1 MGLKSVHTNLK
12 NAVLVGLAIVIA
24 SVSCQVNDR
33 DLGSHFTHYSGAE
46 FADKSRELDIGY
58 DPTPMPVVREM
69 LKLAS
74 VGPSDFLIDLGS
86 GDGRIVITAAKEFG
100 ARGFGVEL
108 NQELVELSRH
118 YAKHMR
124 VAHRASFSVED
135 LFMSDL
141 SKADVVTLYLHPEVN
156 LKLRPKLWSE
166 LSPGTR
172 VVSHDYHMGDW
183 RPDKIM
189 VMDIDRPDSTES
201 ILYLWIMPS
210 RISGKWQWRIAM
222 PGGEQRFSVEFNQH
236 FQDIGGVAGNEK
248 GKWRLFDATLRGS
261 WIAFSLVTD
270 EQIEEKKITN
280 KNDGQVCVLVEQ
292 RQPGKQKGLRTEKS
306 SNRITEKDNEDK
318 TNNPGSGAS
327 RERFP
332 EKIQNDS

>member
-33 DLGSHFTHYSGAE
+33 DLGSHFTQYSGAE

-100 ARGFGVEL
+100 TRGFGVEL
-108 NQELVELSRH
+108 NQELVELSRQ
-118 YAKHMR
+118 YAEQMR
-124 VAHRASFSVED
+124 VAHRVSFSVED

-210 RISGKWQWRIAM
+210 RIAGKWQWRIAM
-222 PGGEQRFSVEFNQH
+222 PGGEQSFSVEFNQY

-261 WIAFSLVTD
+261 WIAFSLVSEAHHRMIWQD
-270 EQIEEKKITN
+270 YEGRVKGNVIEGTVSLS
-280 KNDGQVCVLVEQ
+280 GGVEETTLAW
-292 RQPGKQKGLRTEKS
+292 R
-306 SNRITEKDNEDK
+306 
-318 TNNPGSGAS
+318 AS
-327 RERFP
+327 RTAAEG
-332 EKIQNDS
+332 KM